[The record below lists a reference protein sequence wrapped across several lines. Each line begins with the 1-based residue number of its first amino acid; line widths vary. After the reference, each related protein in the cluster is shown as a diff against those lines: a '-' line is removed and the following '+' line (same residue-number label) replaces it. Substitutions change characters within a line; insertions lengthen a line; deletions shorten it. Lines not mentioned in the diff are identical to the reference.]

1 MSLVFT
7 TEQIAL
13 FQQIG
18 LVPATNASLDEEL
31 QLQLR
36 TLSPHMALRSVLDVE
51 IKRVARG
58 FPALASL
65 SASSNLVLSGPF
77 FVQVDALENAN
88 APKRPQA
95 RASAGVDTVVDAPPT
110 PRRCLRLRLC
120 DGASTVD
127 ALEFDPIESLSFDA
141 TPPGTKLVLRNVRV
155 QRGWLLLSA
164 TSVQVLGGRV
174 EALEKLFAFQ
184 REVAARD
191 RSLFAAHHAV
201 RREGETGPPPFV
213 LPETSDAPAD
223 SAETPPVESSRP
235 SAKPKAKF
243 APMPA
248 VAVAVA
254 PSVASAAPLPAPAP
268 AAAQEPLK
276 RGKFAPMPI
285 TPKMAAAAASA
296 SSGSGGGGGD
306 GDSDAIV
313 VPPAASQAAQK
324 RGKFAPMPITPKM
337 AAASGAASGDS
348 GAAAGGGRGRG
359 RGGRK

>member
-1 MSLVFT
+1 MFT
-7 TEQIAL
+7 AEQTAL

-18 LVPATNASLDEEL
+18 LVPAINASLDEER
-31 QLQLR
+31 QLQMR

-65 SASSNLVLSGPF
+65 SASSNAMLSGPL
-77 FVQVDALENAN
+77 FVQIDAIEDAN

-95 RASAGVDTVVDAPPT
+95 VANADGDAPPT
-110 PRRCLRLRLC
+110 SRRCLRLRLC
-120 DGASTVD
+120 DGVSTVD
-127 ALEFDPIESLSFDA
+127 ALELDPIESLSFDA

-213 LPETSDAPAD
+213 LPETSDAPAE
-223 SAETPPVESSRP
+223 APVESSRP

-248 VAVAVA
+248 VA
-254 PSVASAAPLPAPAP
+254 PSVVSAAAPAPAP

-285 TPKMAAAAASA
+285 TPKMAAAAAS
-296 SSGSGGGGGD
+296 SGSD
-306 GDSDAIV
+306 GDAPETS
-313 VPPAASQAAQK
+313 QK

-337 AAASGAASGDS
+337 AAASSAGDS
-348 GAAAGGGRGRG
+348 G

>member
-1 MSLVFT
+1 MFT
-7 TEQIAL
+7 AEQTAL

-18 LVPATNASLDEEL
+18 LVPATNASLDDEL
-31 QLQLR
+31 QLQMR

-65 SASSNLVLSGPF
+65 SASSNPMLSGPL
-77 FVQVDALENAN
+77 FVQIDAIEDAN

-95 RASAGVDTVVDAPPT
+95 VANADGDAPPT

-120 DGASTVD
+120 DGVSTVD
-127 ALEFDPIESLSFDA
+127 ALELDPIESLSFDA

-213 LPETSDAPAD
+213 LPETSDAPAE
-223 SAETPPVESSRP
+223 APVESSRP

-248 VAVAVA
+248 VA
-254 PSVASAAPLPAPAP
+254 PSVVSAAAPAPAP

-285 TPKMAAAAASA
+285 TPKMAAAAAS
-296 SSGSGGGGGD
+296 SD
-306 GDSDAIV
+306 GDQ
-313 VPPAASQAAQK
+313 ASQK

-337 AAASGAASGDS
+337 AAASSAGDS
-348 GAAAGGGRGRG
+348 GRGR
-359 RGGRK
+359 K